1 MGERLGR
8 SLIAY
13 LDTNVVVW
21 LANGKLRKL
30 SKDAERIIK
39 QADLL
44 VSPMVLLEL
53 EYLFDLGRIKLRSRE
68 VQSKVERELGVQ
80 TCDLSFKSVAAT
92 AIDEGWT
99 TDPFDRLIVAHAKA
113 NGFAS
118 LVSADEEFPKHY
130 PRTVW

>member
-1 MGERLGR
+1 M
-8 SLIAY
+8 IAY

-21 LANGKLRKL
+21 LADGKLRKL
-30 SKDAERIIK
+30 SKEAERVIK

-68 VQSKVERELGVQ
+68 VQLKVGRELGVQ
-80 TCDLSFKSVAAT
+80 TCELSFKNIAAT

-99 TDPFDRLIVAHAKA
+99 TDPFDRIIVAHAKA

-118 LVSADEEFPKHY
+118 LISADEQFAQHY
-130 PRTVW
+130 ARTVW